1 MNSAE
6 ETDGWAI
13 PTVMGTLQY
22 LYECTAVLSCRSH
35 SSVSVLAG
43 TGALAINLFA
53 DLMVQGNLVSC
64 R

>member
-1 MNSAE
+1 
-6 ETDGWAI
+6 
-13 PTVMGTLQY
+13 MGCDTGLSLLFMTLQY
-22 LYECTAVLSCRSH
+22 YTSVLPSYAAVAAACLR
-35 SSVSVLAG
+35 LAG